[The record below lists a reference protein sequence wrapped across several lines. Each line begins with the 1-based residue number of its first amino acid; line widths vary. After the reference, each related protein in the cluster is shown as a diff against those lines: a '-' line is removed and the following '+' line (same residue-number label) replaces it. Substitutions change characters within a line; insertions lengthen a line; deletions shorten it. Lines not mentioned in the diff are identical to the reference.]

1 MIRIGA
7 QVSVAGG
14 MQQTLEEAEQMG
26 LDCLQIF
33 SRSPVGG
40 QSRGLPQSKQMAQW
54 LAGAQIRPLFVHAP
68 YFVNPAAT
76 DEVMHAKACQVL
88 GDEMRRVR
96 HLAGDF
102 LVVHPGHQQTGASS
116 IEALDAFADTV
127 ISLLTARGRVLIENT
142 AGQGKEVGSS
152 FEDLARVFNA
162 VGKTSRVGLMLDT
175 AHAMAWGYPL
185 TTANDWKLL
194 CSLIDE
200 NIGLARVRGVHL
212 NDSLFPIGSRRDQHA
227 ALLTGYFGSKALQDI
242 VATADEYNWPLIL
255 ETPGKNAAAR
265 AADLAILRNIIAG
278 L

>member
-14 MQQTLEEAEQMG
+14 MQLTLTEAKQTGLE
-26 LDCLQIF
+26 CLQIF

-40 QSRGLPQSKQMAQW
+40 QSRGLPQSKQMAEW
-54 LAGAQIRPLFVHAP
+54 LAGAHIRPLFVHAP

-76 DEVMHAKACQVL
+76 DDAMHAKACQVL

-102 LVVHPGHQQTGASS
+102 LVVHPGHQQTGSGPE
-116 IEALDAFADTV
+116 EALDAFADTV
-127 ISLLTARGRVLIENT
+127 VSLLSTRGRVLIENT
-142 AGQGKEVGSS
+142 AGQGKEVGSG

-185 TTANDWKLL
+185 TTADDWNRL
-194 CSLIDE
+194 CGLIGE
-200 NIGLARVRGVHL
+200 YIGLARVKGVHL
-212 NDSLFPIGSRRDQHA
+212 NDSMFAVGSRRDQHA
-227 ALLTGYFGSKALQDI
+227 ALLTGYLGSEALQGI
-242 VATADEYNWPLIL
+242 IATADLHSWPLIL

-265 AADLAILRNIIAG
+265 AEDLEILRRSMRM
-278 L
+278 